1 MNITFNIARR
11 YLLGKKSTNAINIIT
26 WVSILGLSIGSA
38 ALILILS
45 VFNGFES
52 VLTSLFDS
60 FNPQIKVVPVSG
72 KYFTIADDTLKMIED
87 IPEVFHVSRTIEETS
102 LMDYKGIQEVGIIK
116 GVDNEYRKV
125 TDIDS
130 SMRSGQLILNDP
142 EINYGIIGSGMSTKL
157 SINYND
163 AISPVT
169 IYMPTRNTRGPLA
182 KDYKSLEVYPSGIFS
197 AGSDADLQYIVTN
210 YDKVNRLLEL
220 RDHLSY
226 LEIRLRE
233 NAKEAS
239 AKKAIS
245 EILGP
250 EFEIKNRY
258 EQDATYFKVM
268 NTEKWVSFMITSF
281 IMLIIAFNMIG
292 SLWMLVL
299 EKKQDLSILQ
309 AMGFTRGRV
318 SGLIMYEGMLITFV
332 GLISGIIIALILYF
346 LQSRYGIV
354 GIPDGFLIDAYP
366 IDLKWRDF
374 VLVSVTVISIGA
386 LASILPAIRA
396 GKITPYVNV
405 EA

>member
-1 MNITFNIARR
+1 MNLTLDIARR

-60 FNPQIKVVPVSG
+60 FNPQIKVMPVSG
-72 KYFTIADDTLKMIED
+72 KYFTMDEDTISMIEAMA
-87 IPEVFHVSRTIEETS
+87 EVSHVSRTIEETA
-102 LMDYKGIQEVGIIK
+102 LIDYKGIQEVGIIK
-116 GVDNEYRKV
+116 GVDEQYRYV

-130 SMRSGQLILNDP
+130 SLRSGKLILDDP
-142 EINYGIIGSGMSTKL
+142 SINYGILGSGMSTKL

-163 AISPVT
+163 AITPVT
-169 IYMPTRNTRGPLA
+169 IYMPTRSNRGPLA
-182 KDYKSLEVYPSGIFS
+182 KDYRTMDVYPSGIFS

-210 YDKVNRLLEL
+210 YERVNRLLEL
-220 RDHLSY
+220 KEHISF
-226 LEIRLRE
+226 LEIRLKDKVNE
-233 NAKEAS
+233 FKVI
-239 AKKAIS
+239 KAIAD
-245 EILGP
+245 ILGP
-250 EFEIKNRY
+250 DFLIKNRY

-268 NTEKWVSFMITSF
+268 NTEKWVSFLITSF

-309 AMGFTRGRV
+309 AMGFTSRKI
-318 SGLIMYEGMLITFV
+318 SGLIMYEGMLIAVV
-332 GLISGIIIALILYF
+332 GLVSGIILALILYF
-346 LQSRYGIV
+346 LQANYGIV
-354 GIPDGFLIDAYP
+354 GIPEGFLIDAYP
-366 IDLKWRDF
+366 IELKWWDF
-374 VLVSVTVISIGA
+374 ILVSVTVLSIGA
-386 LASILPAIRA
+386 LASILPAFRA
-396 GKITPYVNV
+396 GKITPYVNM

>member
-1 MNITFNIARR
+1 MNLTLDIARR

-52 VLTSLFDS
+52 VLTGLFDS
-60 FNPQIKVVPVSG
+60 FNPQVKVMPASG
-72 KYFTIADDTLKMIED
+72 KYFTMDEDTLSLIEA
-87 IPEVFHVSRTIEETS
+87 IPEISSISRTIEETS
-102 LMDYKGIQEVGIIK
+102 LIEYKGIQEVGIIK
-116 GVDNEYRKV
+116 GVDDQYRKV

-130 SMRSGQLILNDP
+130 SMRSGKLVLDDP
-142 EINYGIIGSGMSTKL
+142 NINYGIIGSGMSIKL

-163 AISPVT
+163 AITPVT
-169 IYMPTRNTRGPLA
+169 IYMPTRNNRGPLS
-182 KDYKSLEVYPSGIFS
+182 KDYKTMDVYPSGIFT

-210 YDKVNRLLEL
+210 YDRVNRLLEL
-220 RDHLSY
+220 KNNISF
-226 LEIRLRE
+226 LEIRLKEGARE
-233 NAKEAS
+233 AKVI
-239 AKKAIS
+239 KTIS
-245 EILGP
+245 GILGP
-250 EFEIKNRY
+250 GYVIKNRY

-268 NTEKWVSFMITSF
+268 NTEKWVSFLITCF

-309 AMGFTRGRV
+309 AMGFTSRRV
-318 SGLIMYEGMLITFV
+318 SGLIMYEGIMIAVV
-332 GLISGIIIALILYF
+332 GLISGTILALILYF

-354 GIPDGFLIDAYP
+354 GIPEGFLIDAYP
-366 IDLKWRDF
+366 IELKFNDF
-374 VLVSVTVISIGA
+374 ILVTVTVLAIGT

-396 GKITPYVNV
+396 GKITPYVNM